1 MCGGA
6 LSPAA
11 SKSAKVVPFASG
23 EGFSLSASLAAVSP
37 ETARLWNRARN
48 AGLTPKDVTAHSRLR
63 VCWKCPRG
71 PDHEWRATVADCV
84 DATKKCPACVGRQV
98 SVTNSLAARFPDV
111 AAQWHPTKN
120 GPLTPELVTART
132 LPRVRQT
139 WRERY
144 LPSLGPSAD
153 RTTPTTQ

>member
-48 AGLTPKDVTAHSRLR
+48 AGLTPGSDYESAQRSSVESSSFLKFVALSRRAWKD
-63 VCWKCPRG
+63 
-71 PDHEWRATVADCV
+71 
-84 DATKKCPACVGRQV
+84 
-98 SVTNSLAARFPDV
+98 SLAFRA
-111 AAQWHPTKN
+111 
-120 GPLTPELVTART
+120 
-132 LPRVRQT
+132 
-139 WRERY
+139 
-144 LPSLGPSAD
+144 
-153 RTTPTTQ
+153 